1 MAQSLIEGYEN
12 QDALGQ
18 YLDGI
23 ETFIKDTEKGVD
35 DIKKGLDIAAKED
48 VKLSKLRAEANPQ
61 DFDNEIKQLKGFESS
76 FKEVTS

>member
-1 MAQSLIEGYEN
+1 EN

-48 VKLSKLRAEANPQ
+48 VKVSKLRAEANPQ
-61 DFDNEIKQLKGFESS
+61 DFDHEIKQLIEFQTTL
-76 FKEVTS
+76 KEIRAKY

>member
-48 VKLSKLRAEANPQ
+48 VKLTKLVALLT
-61 DFDNEIKQLKGFESS
+61 FLVFYHS
-76 FKEVTS
+76 